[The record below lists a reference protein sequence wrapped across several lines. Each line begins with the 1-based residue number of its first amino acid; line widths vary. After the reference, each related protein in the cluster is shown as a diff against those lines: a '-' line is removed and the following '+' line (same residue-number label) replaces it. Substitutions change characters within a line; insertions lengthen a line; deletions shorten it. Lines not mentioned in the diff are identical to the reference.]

1 MNIWEILVIAL
12 AVSLDALAVSISGA
26 ICRPSAE
33 WKQNAFRAALF
44 FGGFQ
49 FIMPVIGYFT
59 ASLLGNIVANCD
71 HWLAFILLFLVG
83 GKMVCESFSKDDDE
97 TKTCPVYNFFEW
109 KRLFIPA
116 IATSLDAL
124 AVGAGM
130 KFANSPLWIPAI
142 AMGVVTAI
150 IAALGVGFAIALS
163 KLAGE
168 KKLTLIGGLAI
179 ILIGTKILIT
189 DLFFTK

>member
-1 MNIWEILVIAL
+1 MNIWEILIIAL

-33 WKQNAFRAALF
+33 WKRNAFRSALF

-59 ASLLGNIVANCD
+59 ASAFGKIVANCD

-83 GKMVCESFSKDDDE
+83 GKMVYESLSNDEE
-97 TKTCPVYNFFEW
+97 TKTCPTYNFFDW

-116 IATSLDAL
+116 IATSLDAM

-150 IAALGVGFAIALS
+150 IAALGVAFAIALS
-163 KLAGE
+163 KFTGE
-168 KKLTLIGGLAI
+168 KKLTFIGGLAI
-179 ILIGTKILIT
+179 ILIGVKILVT
-189 DLFFTK
+189 DLFFT